1 MFEKARGANVVKYE
15 ELVLQ
20 VEVNGSEENPIFT
33 FLKSSLP
40 DPSDPKVVVVVIL
53 MLVHFTHE
61 HKKTFLSDLFFK
73 GKSPGESEVHQLG
86 SGQKVNQK

>member
-1 MFEKARGANVVKYE
+1 MSALEHVRPGSGFQPRATMFEKARGANVVKYE

-40 DPSDPKVVVVVIL
+40 NPSDSKVVVVVKL
-53 MLVHFTHE
+53 MSVHLAHE
-61 HKKTFLSDLFFK
+61 LKNNLS
-73 GKSPGESEVHQLG
+73 V
-86 SGQKVNQK
+86 

>member
-1 MFEKARGANVVKYE
+1 MSALEHVRPGSGFQPRATMFEKARGENVVKYE

-20 VEVNGSEENPIFT
+20 VDVNGSEENPIFT

-61 HKKTFLSDLFFK
+61 HKKNFS
-73 GKSPGESEVHQLG
+73 V
-86 SGQKVNQK
+86 